1 VTPKPRG
8 LASRIRAPIESIVA
22 RPPANM
28 LAAIPGWSPIS
39 SRNRVISG
47 TRPNRRKSSSSRQR
61 YSRSNVRT
69 LITTKGASLDDPND
83 KAIAARLK
91 VCHEDGFWLDI
102 QAPSDDDLNLLEKI
116 FGFHHLTIEDI
127 KHQDQRPKLEEYH
140 GYTFIVLFTGSWAAG
155 GGVVFREHHMFVSTD
170 YLVTVHDE
178 PAEILVELAARVK
191 RNPEL
196 TKGNPGFLTY
206 LVIDQLVDSL
216 FPVLETLDDRIDNL
230 EDQILDKAT
239 PELLA
244 DIYKLKHQVI
254 ELRKFIGAQRDLF
267 QRLITRSM
275 DIHGEELTLY
285 WRDVHDHLIRQYETV
300 DSLRDLLTGAMDVYL
315 STVSN
320 RLNNTMKALTVI
332 ASLFLPLTFLTGL
345 FGMNFLYLTG
355 TLEPSNL
362 SFVIGIAIMVL
373 SVVIQIYFFR
383 RRGWL

>member
-1 VTPKPRG
+1 
-8 LASRIRAPIESIVA
+8 
-22 RPPANM
+22 
-28 LAAIPGWSPIS
+28 
-39 SRNRVISG
+39 
-47 TRPNRRKSSSSRQR
+47 
-61 YSRSNVRT
+61 VRT

-102 QAPSDDDLNLLEKI
+102 VGPDQADFTLLEKV

-127 KHQDQRPKLEEYH
+127 QHQDQRPKLEEYK
-140 GYTFIVLFTGSWAAG
+140 GYTFIVIFTGVLTADDD
-155 GGVVFREHHMFVSTD
+155 VKFQEHHMYLSKD
-170 YLVTVHDE
+170 YLVTVRDE
-178 PAEILVELAARVK
+178 PTEIITALTARIQ
-191 RNPEL
+191 RSPEL

-216 FPVLETLDDRIDNL
+216 FPLLETLDDRIDSL
-230 EDQILDKAT
+230 EDQILDNAT
-239 PELLA
+239 PQLLA
-244 DIYKLKHQVI
+244 EIYKLKHQVI

-267 QRLITRSM
+267 QRLITHSI

-332 ASLFLPLTFLTGL
+332 ASIFLPISFLTG
-345 FGMNFLYLTG
+345 FYGMNFLFLTSH
-355 TLEPSNL
+355 LETPDEA
-362 SFVIGIAIMVL
+362 FFIGIGTMVA
-373 SVVIQIYFFR
+373 SVAVQLYFFK

>member
-1 VTPKPRG
+1 
-8 LASRIRAPIESIVA
+8 
-22 RPPANM
+22 M
-28 LAAIPGWSPIS
+28 
-39 SRNRVISG
+39 
-47 TRPNRRKSSSSRQR
+47 
-61 YSRSNVRT
+61 RT
-69 LITTKGASLDDPND
+69 LITTKGDSLGDPSD

-102 QAPSDDDLNLLEKI
+102 QGPGEDDFKLLEKV

-127 KHQDQRPKLEEYH
+127 QHQDQRPKLEEYH
-140 GYTFIVLFTGSWAAG
+140 GYTFIVIFTGVLAAAG
-155 GGVVFREHHMFVSTD
+155 EVTFREHHMFVSKD

-178 PAEILVELAARVK
+178 PAELLVELAARIK
-191 RNPEL
+191 RSPEL

-206 LVIDQLVDSL
+206 LVIDELVDSL
-216 FPVLETLDDRIDNL
+216 FPLLETLDERIDGL

-239 PELLA
+239 PELLG
-244 DIYKLKHQVI
+244 DIYKLKHQII

-267 QRLITRSM
+267 QRLITHSI

-332 ASLFLPLTFLTGL
+332 ASLFLPLTFLTGF

-355 TLEPSNL
+355 NLEPSTP
-362 SFVIGIAIMVL
+362 SFVIGIVVMLL
-373 SVVIQIYFFR
+373 SVVIQFYFFR

>member
-1 VTPKPRG
+1 
-8 LASRIRAPIESIVA
+8 
-22 RPPANM
+22 
-28 LAAIPGWSPIS
+28 
-39 SRNRVISG
+39 
-47 TRPNRRKSSSSRQR
+47 
-61 YSRSNVRT
+61 VRT
-69 LITTKGASLDDPND
+69 LITTKGDSLGDPSD

-91 VCHEDGFWLDI
+91 VCHDDGFWLDI
-102 QAPSDDDLNLLEKI
+102 QGPDQDDFTLLEKV

-127 KHQDQRPKLEEYH
+127 QHQDQRPKLEEYH
-140 GYTFIVLFTGSWAAG
+140 GYTFIVIFTGALVAEG
-155 GGVVFREHHMFVSTD
+155 EVKFREHHMFVSKD

-178 PAEILVELAARVK
+178 PAELLVELAGRIK
-191 RNPEL
+191 RSPDL

-206 LVIDQLVDSL
+206 LVIDELVDSL
-216 FPVLETLDDRIDNL
+216 FPLLETLDERIDGL

-239 PELLA
+239 PELLG

-267 QRLITRSM
+267 QRLITHSI

-332 ASLFLPLTFLTGL
+332 ASLFLPLTFLTGF

-355 TLEPSNL
+355 NLEPSTP
-362 SFVIGIAIMVL
+362 SFAIGIIVMLL
-373 SVVIQIYFFR
+373 SVGIQFYFFR

>member
-1 VTPKPRG
+1 
-8 LASRIRAPIESIVA
+8 
-22 RPPANM
+22 M
-28 LAAIPGWSPIS
+28 
-39 SRNRVISG
+39 
-47 TRPNRRKSSSSRQR
+47 
-61 YSRSNVRT
+61 RT
-69 LITTKGASLDDPND
+69 LITTKGASLDDPSD
-83 KAIAARLK
+83 KSIAARLK

-102 QAPSDDDLNLLEKI
+102 QGPGDDDFNLLEKV

-140 GYTFIVLFTGSWAAG
+140 GYTFIVIFTGAFGASG
-155 GGVVFREHHMFVSTD
+155 DVQFREHHMFVSKD

-178 PAEILVELAARVK
+178 PADILLELADRIK

-216 FPVLETLDDRIDNL
+216 FPLLETLDDRIDSL
-230 EDQILDKAT
+230 EDRILEEAT

-244 DIYKLKHQVI
+244 EIYKLKHQVI

-267 QRLITRSM
+267 QRLITHSM

-320 RLNNTMKALTVI
+320 RLNITMKALTVI
-332 ASLFLPLTFLTGL
+332 ASIFLPISFLTG
-345 FGMNFLYLTG
+345 FYGMNFLFLTG
-355 TLEPSNL
+355 TLETPTQA
-362 SFVIGIAIMVL
+362 FFIGAGTMVL
-373 SVVIQIYFFR
+373 SVVVQLYFFR
-383 RRGWL
+383 RRGWI

>member
-1 VTPKPRG
+1 
-8 LASRIRAPIESIVA
+8 
-22 RPPANM
+22 
-28 LAAIPGWSPIS
+28 
-39 SRNRVISG
+39 
-47 TRPNRRKSSSSRQR
+47 
-61 YSRSNVRT
+61 VRT
-69 LITTKGASLDDPND
+69 LITTKGASLDDPHD

-102 QAPSDDDLNLLEKI
+102 QAPDDKDLELLEKV

-140 GYTFIVLFTGSWAAG
+140 GYTFIVIFTALYTAEREIA
-155 GGVVFREHHMFVSTD
+155 FREHHMFVSKD

-178 PAEILVELAARVK
+178 PAELLVQLANRIK
-191 RNPEL
+191 QSPEL
-196 TKGNPGFLTY
+196 TKGNPGFLQY

-216 FPVLETLDDRIDNL
+216 FPLLETLDDRIDSL
-230 EDQILDKAT
+230 EDRILEAAT
-239 PELLA
+239 PELLGE
-244 DIYKLKHQVI
+244 IYKLKHEVI

-267 QRLITRSM
+267 QRLITHSM

-320 RLNNTMKALTVI
+320 RLNITMKALTVVSSI
-332 ASLFLPLTFLTGL
+332 FLPISFLTGF
-345 FGMNFLYLTG
+345 FGMNFLFLTG
-355 TLEPSNL
+355 TLEVSTG
-362 SFVIGIAIMVL
+362 SFFIGLGTMLL
-373 SVVIQIYFFR
+373 SVIIQIYFFR

>member
-1 VTPKPRG
+1 
-8 LASRIRAPIESIVA
+8 
-22 RPPANM
+22 M
-28 LAAIPGWSPIS
+28 
-39 SRNRVISG
+39 
-47 TRPNRRKSSSSRQR
+47 
-61 YSRSNVRT
+61 RT
-69 LITTKGASLDDPND
+69 LITTKGDSLGDPSD

-102 QAPSDDDLNLLEKI
+102 QGPGEDDFKLLEKV

-127 KHQDQRPKLEEYH
+127 QHQDQRPKLEEYH
-140 GYTFIVLFTGSWAAG
+140 GYTFIVIFTGALAADG
-155 GGVVFREHHMFVSTD
+155 EVKFREHHMFVSKD

-178 PAEILVELAARVK
+178 PAELLVELAGRIK
-191 RNPEL
+191 RSPEL

-206 LVIDQLVDSL
+206 LVIDELVDSL
-216 FPVLETLDDRIDNL
+216 FPLLETLDQRIDGL
-230 EDQILDKAT
+230 EDQILAKAT
-239 PELLA
+239 PELLG
-244 DIYKLKHQVI
+244 DIYKLKHHII

-267 QRLITRSM
+267 QRLITHSI

-332 ASLFLPLTFLTGL
+332 ASLFLPLTFLTGF

-355 TLEPSNL
+355 NLEPSTP
-362 SFVIGIAIMVL
+362 SFAIGIVVMLL
-373 SVVIQIYFFR
+373 SVGIQFYFFR

>member
-1 VTPKPRG
+1 
-8 LASRIRAPIESIVA
+8 
-22 RPPANM
+22 
-28 LAAIPGWSPIS
+28 
-39 SRNRVISG
+39 
-47 TRPNRRKSSSSRQR
+47 
-61 YSRSNVRT
+61 VRT
-69 LITTKGASLDDPND
+69 LITTKGDSLGDPSD

-102 QAPSDDDLNLLEKI
+102 QGPGEDDFKLLEKV

-127 KHQDQRPKLEEYH
+127 QHQDQRPKLEEYH
-140 GYTFIVLFTGSWAAG
+140 GYTFIVIFTGALAVDG
-155 GGVVFREHHMFVSTD
+155 EVKFREHHMFVSKD

-178 PAEILVELAARVK
+178 PAELLVELAGRIK
-191 RNPEL
+191 RSPEL

-206 LVIDQLVDSL
+206 LVIDELVDSL
-216 FPVLETLDDRIDNL
+216 FPLLETLDERIDGL

-239 PELLA
+239 PELLG
-244 DIYKLKHQVI
+244 DIYKLKHQII

-267 QRLITRSM
+267 QRLITHSI

-332 ASLFLPLTFLTGL
+332 ASLFLPLTFLTGF

-355 TLEPSNL
+355 NLEPSTP
-362 SFVIGIAIMVL
+362 SFAIGIVVMLL
-373 SVVIQIYFFR
+373 SVGIQFYFFR

>member
-1 VTPKPRG
+1 
-8 LASRIRAPIESIVA
+8 
-22 RPPANM
+22 
-28 LAAIPGWSPIS
+28 
-39 SRNRVISG
+39 
-47 TRPNRRKSSSSRQR
+47 
-61 YSRSNVRT
+61 VRT
-69 LITTKGASLDDPND
+69 LITTKGASLDDPSD
-83 KAIAARLK
+83 KAIASRLK

-102 QAPSDDDLNLLEKI
+102 QGPNDDDLNLLEKV

-140 GYTFIVLFTGSWAAG
+140 GYTFIVIFTGMFGPG
-155 GGVVFREHHMFVSTD
+155 GDVKFREHHMFVSKD
-170 YLVTVHDE
+170 YLVTVHDD
-178 PAEILVELAARVK
+178 PAEILIALAARVK
-191 RNPEL
+191 ANPEL

-216 FPVLETLDDRIDNL
+216 FPLLETLDDRIDTL
-230 EDQILDKAT
+230 EDRILELAT

-244 DIYKLKHQVI
+244 EIYKLKHQVI

-267 QRLITRSM
+267 QRLITHSM

-332 ASLFLPLTFLTGL
+332 ASIFLPISFLTG
-345 FGMNFLYLTG
+345 FYGMNFLFLTAN
-355 TLEPSNL
+355 LETPTQA
-362 SFVIGIAIMVL
+362 FFIGIGTMVL
-373 SVVIQIYFFR
+373 SVLLQLYFFK

>member
-1 VTPKPRG
+1 
-8 LASRIRAPIESIVA
+8 
-22 RPPANM
+22 
-28 LAAIPGWSPIS
+28 
-39 SRNRVISG
+39 
-47 TRPNRRKSSSSRQR
+47 
-61 YSRSNVRT
+61 VRT
-69 LITTKGASLDDPND
+69 LITTKGASLDDPSD

-102 QAPSDDDLNLLEKI
+102 QGPVEDDFVLLEKI

-127 KHQDQRPKLEEYH
+127 QHQDQRPKLEEYK
-140 GYTFIVLFTGSWAAG
+140 GYTFIVIFTG
-155 GGVVFREHHMFVSTD
+155 VLTPDDDVKFQEHHMYLSKD
-170 YLVTVHDE
+170 YLVTVRDE
-178 PAEILVELAARVK
+178 PTEIVTALAARIR

-216 FPVLETLDDRIDNL
+216 FPLLETLDDRIDNL
-230 EDQILDKAT
+230 EDQILEDAT
-239 PELLA
+239 PQLLA
-244 DIYKLKHQVI
+244 EIYKLKHQVI

-267 QRLITRSM
+267 QRLITHSI

-332 ASLFLPLTFLTGL
+332 ASIFLPISFLTG
-345 FGMNFLYLTG
+345 FYGMNFLFLTG
-355 TLEPSNL
+355 TLETPTQA
-362 SFVIGIAIMVL
+362 FFIGVGTMVL
-373 SVVIQIYFFR
+373 SVLLQLYFFK

>member
-1 VTPKPRG
+1 
-8 LASRIRAPIESIVA
+8 
-22 RPPANM
+22 
-28 LAAIPGWSPIS
+28 
-39 SRNRVISG
+39 
-47 TRPNRRKSSSSRQR
+47 
-61 YSRSNVRT
+61 VRT

-102 QAPSDDDLNLLEKI
+102 QGPGEDDFKLLEKV

-127 KHQDQRPKLEEYH
+127 QHQDQRPKLEEYQ
-140 GYTFIVLFTGSWAAG
+140 GYTFIVIFTGLLGAE
-155 GGVVFREHHMFVSTD
+155 GVTFREHHMFVSKD

-178 PAEILVELAARVK
+178 PAELLTELAARVK
-191 RNPEL
+191 RNPDL

-230 EDQILDKAT
+230 EDQILDKAS

-267 QRLITRSM
+267 QRLITHSV

-332 ASLFLPLTFLTGL
+332 ASIFLPISFLTG
-345 FGMNFLYLTG
+345 FYGMNFLFLTSQLETPAQAFFIGVG
-355 TLEPSNL
+355 TM
-362 SFVIGIAIMVL
+362 AL
-373 SVVIQIYFFR
+373 SVVVQLYFFK

>member
-1 VTPKPRG
+1 
-8 LASRIRAPIESIVA
+8 
-22 RPPANM
+22 M
-28 LAAIPGWSPIS
+28 
-39 SRNRVISG
+39 
-47 TRPNRRKSSSSRQR
+47 
-61 YSRSNVRT
+61 RT
-69 LITTKGASLDDPND
+69 LITTKGDSLGDPSD

-91 VCHEDGFWLDI
+91 VCHDDGFWLDI
-102 QAPSDDDLNLLEKI
+102 QGPDQDDFTLLEKV

-127 KHQDQRPKLEEYH
+127 QHQDQRPKLEEYH
-140 GYTFIVLFTGSWAAG
+140 GYTFIVIFTGALVAEG
-155 GGVVFREHHMFVSTD
+155 EVKFREHHMFVSKD

-178 PAEILVELAARVK
+178 PAELLVELAGRIK
-191 RNPEL
+191 RSPDL

-206 LVIDQLVDSL
+206 LVIDELVDSL
-216 FPVLETLDDRIDNL
+216 FPLLETLDERIDGL

-239 PELLA
+239 PELLG

-267 QRLITRSM
+267 QRLITHSI

-332 ASLFLPLTFLTGL
+332 ASLFLPLTFLTGF

-355 TLEPSNL
+355 NLEPSTP
-362 SFVIGIAIMVL
+362 SFAIGIIVMLL
-373 SVVIQIYFFR
+373 SVGIQFYFFR

>member
-1 VTPKPRG
+1 
-8 LASRIRAPIESIVA
+8 
-22 RPPANM
+22 M
-28 LAAIPGWSPIS
+28 
-39 SRNRVISG
+39 
-47 TRPNRRKSSSSRQR
+47 
-61 YSRSNVRT
+61 RT
-69 LITTKGASLDDPND
+69 LITTKGASLDDPSD
-83 KAIAARLK
+83 KAIASRLK

-102 QAPSDDDLNLLEKI
+102 QAPGEDDFKLLEKV

-140 GYTFIVLFTGSWAAG
+140 GYTFIVIFTGSFG
-155 GGVVFREHHMFVSTD
+155 PEGDVQFREHHMFVSKD
-170 YLVTVHDE
+170 YLVTVHDD
-178 PAEILVELAARVK
+178 PSEILIELAARVK
-191 RNPEL
+191 LNPEL

-216 FPVLETLDDRIDNL
+216 FPLLETLDDRIDTL
-230 EDQILDKAT
+230 EDRILAEAT

-244 DIYKLKHQVI
+244 EIYKLKHQVI

-267 QRLITRSM
+267 QRLITHSM

-332 ASLFLPLTFLTGL
+332 ASIFLPISFLTG
-345 FGMNFLYLTG
+345 FYGMNFLFLT
-355 TLEPSNL
+355 SNL
-362 SFVIGIAIMVL
+362 ETPTQAFFIGIGTMVI
-373 SVVIQIYFFR
+373 SVVVQIYFFK

>member
-1 VTPKPRG
+1 V
-8 LASRIRAPIESIVA
+8 RA
-22 RPPANM
+22 
-28 LAAIPGWSPIS
+28 
-39 SRNRVISG
+39 
-47 TRPNRRKSSSSRQR
+47 
-61 YSRSNVRT
+61 
-69 LITTKGASLDDPND
+69 LITTKGVSLEDASE

-102 QAPSDDDLNLLEKI
+102 QGPGEEDLKLLEKV

-127 KHQDQRPKLEEYH
+127 QHQDQRPKLEEYP
-140 GYTFIVLFTGSWAAG
+140 GYTFIVIFTGMLAAAG
-155 GGVVFREHHMFVSTD
+155 EVKFQEHHMFVSKD

-178 PAEILVELAARVK
+178 PSEILKELAARVK
-191 RNPEL
+191 RSPEL

-206 LVIDQLVDSL
+206 LVIDELVDSL
-216 FPVLETLDDRIDNL
+216 FPLLETLDDRIDNL
-230 EDQILDKAT
+230 EDQILENST

-267 QRLITRSM
+267 QRLITHSI

-332 ASLFLPLTFLTGL
+332 ASLFLPLTFLTGF

-355 TLEPSNL
+355 TLEPSTE
-362 SFVIGIAIMVL
+362 SFVIGIGTMLL
-373 SVVIQIYFFR
+373 SVAIQFYFFR

>member
-1 VTPKPRG
+1 
-8 LASRIRAPIESIVA
+8 
-22 RPPANM
+22 
-28 LAAIPGWSPIS
+28 
-39 SRNRVISG
+39 
-47 TRPNRRKSSSSRQR
+47 
-61 YSRSNVRT
+61 VRT
-69 LITTKGASLDDPND
+69 LITTKGASLDDPSE

-91 VCHEDGFWLDI
+91 ACHEDGFWLDI
-102 QAPSDDDLNLLEKI
+102 QGPGEEDLKLLEKV

-127 KHQDQRPKLEEYH
+127 QHQDQRPKLEEYH
-140 GYTFIVLFTGSWAAG
+140 GYTFIVLFTGALSAIG
-155 GGVVFREHHMFVSTD
+155 EVTFHEHHMFVSKD

-178 PAEILVELAARVK
+178 PAEILIELATRV
-191 RNPEL
+191 RNNPEL

-216 FPVLETLDDRIDNL
+216 FPLLENLDDRIDSL
-230 EDQILDKAT
+230 EDKILENAT

-244 DIYKLKHQVI
+244 EIYKLKHQVI

-267 QRLITRSM
+267 QRLITHSM

-320 RLNNTMKALTVI
+320 RLNNTMKALTVVS
-332 ASLFLPLTFLTGL
+332 SLFLPLSFLTGF

-355 TLEPSNL
+355 VLETSTE
-362 SFVIGIAIMVL
+362 SFVIGVGAMVA
-373 SVVIQIYFFR
+373 SVLIQIYFFK

>member
-1 VTPKPRG
+1 
-8 LASRIRAPIESIVA
+8 
-22 RPPANM
+22 
-28 LAAIPGWSPIS
+28 
-39 SRNRVISG
+39 
-47 TRPNRRKSSSSRQR
+47 
-61 YSRSNVRT
+61 VRT
-69 LITTKGASLDDPND
+69 LITTKGASLDDPSD

-102 QAPSDDDLNLLEKI
+102 QAPGEDDFKLLEKV

-127 KHQDQRPKLEEYH
+127 KHQDQRPKLEEYQ
-140 GYTFIVLFTGSWAAG
+140 GYTFIVIFTGSFGPAG
-155 GGVVFREHHMFVSTD
+155 DVQFREHHMFVSKD
-170 YLVTVHDE
+170 YLVTVHDD
-178 PAEILVELAARVK
+178 PAEILIELAARVK
-191 RNPEL
+191 LNPEL

-216 FPVLETLDDRIDNL
+216 FPLLETLDDRIDTL
-230 EDQILDKAT
+230 EDRILAEAT

-244 DIYKLKHQVI
+244 EIYKLKHQVI

-267 QRLITRSM
+267 QRLITHSM

-332 ASLFLPLTFLTGL
+332 ASIFLPISFLTG
-345 FGMNFLYLTG
+345 FYGMNFLFLT
-355 TLEPSNL
+355 SNL
-362 SFVIGIAIMVL
+362 ETPTQAFFIAIGTMVI
-373 SVVIQIYFFR
+373 SVVVQIYFFK

>member
-1 VTPKPRG
+1 
-8 LASRIRAPIESIVA
+8 
-22 RPPANM
+22 
-28 LAAIPGWSPIS
+28 
-39 SRNRVISG
+39 
-47 TRPNRRKSSSSRQR
+47 
-61 YSRSNVRT
+61 VRT
-69 LITTKGASLDDPND
+69 LITTKGASLDDPSD

-102 QAPSDDDLNLLEKI
+102 QGPGDEDFVLLEKV

-127 KHQDQRPKLEEYH
+127 QHQDQRPKLEEYD
-140 GYTFIVLFTGSWAAG
+140 GYTFIVIFTGTLTAG
-155 GGVVFREHHMFVSTD
+155 DDVKFQEHHMYLSKD
-170 YLVTVHDE
+170 YLVTVRDD
-178 PAEILVELAARVK
+178 PTEIVTALAARI
-191 RNPEL
+191 RHNPEL

-216 FPVLETLDDRIDNL
+216 FPLLETLDDRIDNL

-267 QRLITRSM
+267 QRLITHSI
-275 DIHGEELTLY
+275 DIHGAELTLY

-332 ASLFLPLTFLTGL
+332 ASIFLPISFLTG
-345 FGMNFLYLTG
+345 FYGMNFLFLTG
-355 TLEPSNL
+355 TLETPTQA
-362 SFVIGIAIMVL
+362 FFIGVGTMAL
-373 SVVIQIYFFR
+373 SVVVQLYFFR

>member
-1 VTPKPRG
+1 
-8 LASRIRAPIESIVA
+8 
-22 RPPANM
+22 
-28 LAAIPGWSPIS
+28 
-39 SRNRVISG
+39 
-47 TRPNRRKSSSSRQR
+47 
-61 YSRSNVRT
+61 VRT
-69 LITTKGASLDDPND
+69 LITTKGASLDDPSD
-83 KAIAARLK
+83 KAIASRLK

-102 QAPSDDDLNLLEKI
+102 QGPNDDDLNLLEKV

-140 GYTFIVLFTGSWAAG
+140 GYTFIVIFTGMFGPG
-155 GGVVFREHHMFVSTD
+155 GDVKFREHHMFVSKD
-170 YLVTVHDE
+170 YLVTVHDD
-178 PAEILVELAARVK
+178 PDEILIALAARVK
-191 RNPEL
+191 ANPEL

-216 FPVLETLDDRIDNL
+216 FPLLETLDDRIDTL
-230 EDQILDKAT
+230 EDRILELAT

-244 DIYKLKHQVI
+244 EIYKLKHQVI

-267 QRLITRSM
+267 QRLITHSM

-332 ASLFLPLTFLTGL
+332 ASIFLPISFLTG
-345 FGMNFLYLTG
+345 FYGMNFLFLTAN
-355 TLEPSNL
+355 LETPTQA
-362 SFVIGIAIMVL
+362 FFIGIGTMVL
-373 SVVIQIYFFR
+373 SVLLQLYFFK